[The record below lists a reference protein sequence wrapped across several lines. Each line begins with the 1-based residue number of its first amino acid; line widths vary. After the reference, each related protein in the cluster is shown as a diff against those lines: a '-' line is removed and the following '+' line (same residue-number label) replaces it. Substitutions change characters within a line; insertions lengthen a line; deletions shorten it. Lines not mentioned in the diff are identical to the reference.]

1 MLAPSKMTGE
11 VLSRSRDLLSS
22 ASGVVDTCDFVSRI
36 AYARGYGDA
45 GVTFGRRWVVRAV
58 FGLIGVVALVGGMA
72 LAYGLYLSASLAL
85 PTGDDHPPRLIYG
98 APFLLK
104 PDLDIAASHLLE
116 RLNQLG
122 YRAVDTA
129 VRLPGDYRATPQEID
144 IYLHEFADL
153 HLRPIPTRLVLD
165 RGRVVKVL
173 SIEHGDELFP
183 AYLEPQ
189 LVSGLRGASRQVRE
203 WVPYDDMPARFIDV
217 LLAIEDRRFF
227 SHPGLDPVA
236 VARAV
241 WTNAV
246 RGTVIQG
253 GSTITQQLAK
263 NLFYSPQRTFGR
275 KLKESIAALVLE
287 AKYPKKAILESYVN
301 EIYLGQVGSVSIYGV
316 GEAAHRYFGKR
327 MDALTLGETTLL
339 VGMIK
344 GPNTYSPIRNPAL
357 AKQRRDV
364 VLGRLHDQGL
374 VTDQEWQQGTVAP
387 VKVVP
392 LQDTLAD
399 APFFVDYLLRQME
412 ETTGAPL
419 PDGVRVYTTLDP
431 ILQRLATQMLSSG
444 LVKLETAYPAL
455 AGHGDVVQGAM
466 VALDPA
472 TGAILAMVG
481 SRDYRASQFNRA
493 VQAKRQPGSLFKPL
507 VYLAALDAGRE
518 LADGQPITAA
528 TLIVD
533 EPVTFESGARLWQ
546 PQNYDHKFH
555 GTVSL
560 RTALEQSLN
569 VPAVKV
575 AQTVGTKRILQLA
588 KRLGIRS
595 VLADNLSIALGTS
608 GVSLLEITAAFGAL
622 AYEGVFVAPTAA
634 QAVMTPEG
642 DPAWRHTPER
652 HQAVSPQAAFV
663 MTSMLTG
670 VVERGTASKAR
681 AMGLRGSV
689 AGKTGTTDGYRD
701 AWFVGYTP
709 DVVVGVWVG
718 FDEEA
723 ALHLTGA
730 QAALPMWVEFMREI
744 LPASPRA
751 VAVPPAVLTRD
762 IDPKTAQLATSRCPQ
777 RVSELFIEG
786 TEPAVYCEVHGSG
799 FWERLKRSFGFS

>member
-1 MLAPSKMTGE
+1 MLPGN
-11 VLSRSRDLLSS
+11 
-22 ASGVVDTCDFVSRI
+22 
-36 AYARGYGDA
+36 GDV
-45 GVTFGRRWVVRAV
+45 GVTVGRRGLVRG
-58 FGLIGVVALVGGMA
+58 FLTLIGVAALGAGIT

-85 PTGDDHPPRLIYG
+85 PRGDEHPARLIYG

-104 PDLDIAASHLLE
+104 PDLDIASAHLLE
-116 RLNQLG
+116 RLTQLG
-122 YRAVDTA
+122 YHAVESP
-129 VRLPGDYRATPQEID
+129 VRVPGDYRVTPAELD
-144 IYLHEFADL
+144 IYLHEFPDL
-153 HLRPIPTRLVLD
+153 HLRPVPARLVLD
-165 RGRVVKVL
+165 QGRVAKVL

-189 LVSGLRGASRQVRE
+189 LISGLRGASRQVRE
-203 WVPYDDMPARFIDV
+203 WVSYDDMPAQFIDV
-217 LLAIEDRRFF
+217 LLAVEDRRFF
-227 SHPGLDPVA
+227 SHPGIDPVA
-236 VARAV
+236 VARAL
-241 WTNAV
+241 WTNV
-246 RGTVIQG
+246 GRGTVIQG

-275 KLKESIAALVLE
+275 KFKESIAALVLE
-287 AKYPKKAILESYVN
+287 AKYSKKAILESYVN

-327 MDALTLGETTLL
+327 MNALSLEETALL

-364 VLGRLHDQGL
+364 VLGRLQA
-374 VTDQEWQQGTVAP
+374 QELLDEDKWKQAIKEP
-387 VKVVP
+387 VRVLP
-392 LQDTLAD
+392 PQETLAD

-412 ETTGAPL
+412 ETTGGPL

-431 ILQRLATQMLSSG
+431 ILQRLATQTMGSG
-444 LVKLETAYPAL
+444 LANLESVYPAL
-455 AGHGDVVQGAM
+455 TGHADAVQGAL
-466 VALDPA
+466 VALDPT

-493 VQAKRQPGSLFKPL
+493 VQARRQPGSLFKPL
-507 VYLAALDAGRE
+507 VYLAALDARHE
-518 LADGQPITAA
+518 LTGGQPITPA
-528 TLIVD
+528 TLIAD
-533 EPVTFESGARLWQ
+533 EPVTFESGSGVWA
-546 PQNYDHKFH
+546 PQNYDHRFH

-588 KRLGIRS
+588 QRLGIRS
-595 VLADNLSIALGTS
+595 PLADNLSIALGTS
-608 GVSLLEITAAFGAL
+608 GVSLMEMTAAFGAL

-634 QAVMTPEG
+634 QAVITPEG

-652 HQAVSPQAAFV
+652 HQAVSAQATFV

-681 AMGLRGSV
+681 ALGLRSSV

-701 AWFVGYTP
+701 AWFVGYTSEI
-709 DVVVGVWVG
+709 VVGVWVG
-718 FDEEA
+718 FDDEE

-730 QAALPMWVEFMREI
+730 QAALPIWVELMRQI
-744 LPASPRA
+744 LPSAPRT
-751 VAVPPAVLTRD
+751 PPMPSAIVTRN
-762 IDPKTAQLATSRCPQ
+762 IDPQTGQLATSKCPQ
-777 RVSELFIEG
+777 QATEWFIEG
-786 TEPAVYCEVHGSG
+786 TEPTVYCEVHGSG
-799 FWERLKRSFGFS
+799 FWERLKRSFGFF

>member
-1 MLAPSKMTGE
+1 MRVCQARNLTDSESDG
-11 VLSRSRDLLSS
+11 LN
-22 ASGVVDTCDFVSRI
+22 GCDFVRRI
-36 AYARGYGDA
+36 AYARRHGDA
-45 GVTFGRRWVVRAV
+45 VVTFGTRWVVRG
-58 FGLIGVVALVGGMA
+58 FLALVGVSALAAGIA

-85 PTGDDHPPRLIYG
+85 PTGDEHPPRLIYG

-104 PDLDIAASHLLE
+104 PDLDIASAHLIE

-129 VRLPGDYRATPQEID
+129 VRLPGDYRVTPAEID
-144 IYLHEFADL
+144 IYLHEFSDF
-153 HLRPIPTRLVLD
+153 HLRPVPARLVLD
-165 RGRVVKVL
+165 QGRVAKVL
-173 SIEHGDELFP
+173 SIQHGDELFP

-189 LVSGLRGASRQVRE
+189 LISGLRGASRQVRE
-203 WVPYDDMPARFIDV
+203 WVSYDDMPARFIDL

-227 SHPGLDPVA
+227 SHPGIDPVA

-241 WTNAV
+241 WTNVA

-327 MDALTLGETTLL
+327 VNALNLEETALL

-344 GPNTYSPIRNPAL
+344 GPNTYSPLRNPAL
-357 AKQRRDV
+357 AKHRRDI
-364 VLGRLHDQGL
+364 VLERLHEQGFL
-374 VTDQEWQQGTVAP
+374 NDDDWKQAAMMPVQVLPPQE
-387 VKVVP
+387 
-392 LQDTLAD
+392 TLAD
-399 APFFVDYLLRQME
+399 APFFVDYLLRQVE
-412 ETTGAPL
+412 EATGAPL

-431 ILQRLATQMLSSG
+431 VLQRLATQTLGSG
-444 LVKLETAYPAL
+444 LTKLETAYPAL
-455 AGHGDVVQGAM
+455 TSHADAVQGAL
-466 VALDPA
+466 VALDPT

-507 VYLAALDAGRE
+507 VYLAALDARRE
-518 LADGQPITAA
+518 LAGGQPITAA

-533 EPVTFESGARLWQ
+533 DPVTFESGAGVWA
-546 PQNYDHKFH
+546 PQNYDHRFH

-569 VPAVKV
+569 VPAVKI

-588 KRLGIRS
+588 QSLGIRS
-595 VLADNLSIALGTS
+595 PLADNLSIALGTS
-608 GVSLLEITAAFGAL
+608 SVSLLEMTSAFGAL
-622 AYEGVFVAPTAA
+622 AYEGVFVSPTAL
-634 QAVMTPEG
+634 QAVVTQEG

-652 HQAVSPQAAFV
+652 HQAVSPQAAYV
-663 MTSMLTG
+663 MTSMLKG
-670 VVERGTASKAR
+670 VVERGTAAKAK
-681 AMGLRGSV
+681 AMGLHSSV

-701 AWFVGYTP
+701 AWFVGYTS

-718 FDEEA
+718 FDDEE

-730 QAALPMWVEFMREI
+730 QAALPMWVEFVRQI
-744 LPASPRA
+744 LPVAPHEFAMPSA
-751 VAVPPAVLTRD
+751 VVARD
-762 IDPKTAQLATSRCPQ
+762 IDPKTAQLATSQCPQ
-777 RVSELFIEG
+777 RSAELFIEG
-786 TEPAVYCEVHGSG
+786 TEPTVFCEVHGSG